1 MLFVG
6 DVHIYVSDFTLALR
20 FWADGLGL
28 EVAEKEVSR
37 HMAYARLD
45 FPEGGPSLRLLGPV
59 APWPEDARPSPG
71 LYPVV
76 RFDIT
81 TSDFDATL
89 VRLLEHGGRQVDEI
103 ESYGDLR
110 AVTLADP
117 DDNLFELLEIDDPA
131 EGTEGDS
138 GAGERE

>member
-28 EVAEKEVSR
+28 EVVEKEVSP
-37 HMAYARLD
+37 HSAYARLD
-45 FPEGGPSLRLLGPV
+45 FPEGGPSIRLLGPV
-59 APWPEDARPSPG
+59 TPWPADARPTPG
-71 LYPVV
+71 LYPTV

-89 VRLLEHGGRQVDEI
+89 VRLLECGGRQVDEI
-103 ESYGDLR
+103 EAYNELR
-110 AVTLADP
+110 AVTIADP
-117 DDNLFELLEIDDPA
+117 DDNLFELLEIRDDDERA
-131 EGTEGDS
+131 ADDEG
-138 GAGERE
+138 